1 MPLKK
6 IPLPITHKKKS
17 QYMATM
23 LMDIYYRLHQRF
35 GDQYW
40 WPGETPFEIIIGAI
54 LTQSTSWKN
63 VEKAIANLKQE
74 HLLSCRALW
83 EIEEKR
89 LAELIRSS
97 GYYNAKAK
105 KVKSFVQFLHDRYQC
120 RLNKMFATPVSELR
134 IELLAVHGIGEETAD
149 SILLYAG
156 NKPVFV
162 IDAYTKRIFSRL
174 GIIKPRIKYQ
184 EVQQL
189 FMHHLPTDA
198 KLFNEYHALL
208 VAFGK
213 SQCAKRP
220 NCLSCFLKDICNYVE
235 QN

>member
-6 IPLPITHKKKS
+6 KTTPSVNKKQLK
-17 QYMATM
+17 QTTTI
-23 LMDIYYRLHQRF
+23 LLDIFQRLYRHY
-35 GDQYW
+35 GDQHW

-63 VEKAIANLKQE
+63 VEKAIANLKRE
-74 HLLSCRALW
+74 HLLSCQALLQ
-83 EIEEKR
+83 IEEKQ
-89 LAELIRSS
+89 LAKLIRSS

-105 KVKSFVQFLHDRYQC
+105 KVKSFVRYLHDRYQG
-120 RLNKMFATPVSELR
+120 RLDKMFATPLSELR
-134 IELLAVHGIGEETAD
+134 QELLAVYGIGEETAD

-174 GIIKPRIKYQ
+174 GLSQPEIKYQ
-184 EVQQL
+184 DLQQL
-189 FMHHLPTDA
+189 FMRHLPTNP
-198 KLFNEYHALL
+198 KLFNEYHAVL

-213 SQCAKRP
+213 NQCTKQP
-220 NCLSCFLKDICNYVE
+220 KCPICFLKALCDY
-235 QN
+235 QK

>member
-1 MPLKK
+1 MLLKK
-6 IPLPITHKKKS
+6 VQLPITHKKKS
-17 QYMATM
+17 LHLALMI
-23 LMDIYYRLHQRF
+23 MDIYHRLHQRY

-63 VEKAIANLKQE
+63 VEKAIANLKRE

-83 EIEEKR
+83 KIEEKQ

-120 RLNKMFATPVSELR
+120 QLNKMFAVPVRELR

-174 GIIKPRIKYQ
+174 RIIKPQIKYQ

-220 NCLSCFLKDICNYVE
+220 DCSHCFLKDLCQYSTK
-235 QN
+235 